1 MLPTLLKHWLR
12 LMFLSYTILE
22 KPGVFMRIVAWKSGG
37 AMLFGLPHSQT
48 RNDCISVETFVNF
61 EIGVAST

>member
-1 MLPTLLKHWLR
+1 
-12 LMFLSYTILE
+12 
-22 KPGVFMRIVAWKSGG
+22 MRIVAWKSGG